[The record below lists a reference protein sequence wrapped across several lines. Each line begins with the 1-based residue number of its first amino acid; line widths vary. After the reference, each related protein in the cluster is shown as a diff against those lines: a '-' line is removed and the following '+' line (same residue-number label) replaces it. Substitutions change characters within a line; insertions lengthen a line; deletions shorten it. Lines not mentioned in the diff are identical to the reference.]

1 MHKKHVRKYSG
12 LRKKGAAVRQ
22 RLLLQVATLV
32 KERAAQC
39 CPAWPITAVLL
50 VEAGAGF
57 CRGVYFA
64 EGDDGGDQTCAPS
77 TLAKKLWASVHTR
90 I

>member
-1 MHKKHVRKYSG
+1 MTQIC
-12 LRKKGAAVRQ
+12 KGTGKLETTVGRQ
-22 RLLLQVATLV
+22 WLLQAAPTFE
-32 KERAAQC
+32 KRAAQC
-39 CPAWPITAVLL
+39 CRAWPITAVLL

-64 EGDDGGDQTCAPS
+64 EGDVGGDQTCAPS